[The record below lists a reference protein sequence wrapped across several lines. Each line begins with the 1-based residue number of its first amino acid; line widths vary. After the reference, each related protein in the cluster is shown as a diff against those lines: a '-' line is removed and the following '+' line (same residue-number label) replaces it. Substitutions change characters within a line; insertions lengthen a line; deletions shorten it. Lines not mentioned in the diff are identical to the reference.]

1 MKKLINN
8 IRVAGLLAV
17 MSASAVASY
26 DTKNAAGVNKYC
38 EAYSELVLTV
48 CQARSHGYPAG
59 KIIMIL
65 KSNNEYDDAA
75 KLAINSAYKMKMNV
89 PAFRVK
95 AAAKRECMEGLG
107 QYMVGM
113 R

>member
-8 IRVAGLLAV
+8 IRVAGLLTV
-17 MSASAVASY
+17 MSASAFASY
-26 DTKNAAGVNKYC
+26 DTKNAAGVNSFC

-48 CQARSHGYPAG
+48 YQARAHGYPAG
-59 KIIMIL
+59 KIVMIL
-65 KSNNEYDDAA
+65 KSNNEYDEAA
-75 KLAINSAYKMKMNV
+75 KLAINSAYKMKMNA

-95 AAAKRECMEGLG
+95 AVAKRECMEGLG

-113 R
+113 S

>member
-1 MKKLINN
+1 MKKLIKAA
-8 IRVAGLLAV
+8 VAGLLTV
-17 MSASAVASY
+17 MSASASASY

-48 CQARSHGYPAG
+48 YQARLQGYPAG

-65 KSNNEYDDAA
+65 KSNSEYDDAA
-75 KLAINSAYKMKMNV
+75 KLAINSAYKMKMNA

-95 AAAKRECMEGLG
+95 AVAKRECMEGLG

>member
-1 MKKLINN
+1 MKKLIKA
-8 IRVAGLLAV
+8 VAAGALMV
-17 MSASAVASY
+17 VSASAFASY
-26 DTKNAAGVNKYC
+26 DTKNAAGVNNYC

-48 CQARSHGYPAG
+48 YQARAQGYPAG
-59 KIIMIL
+59 KIVMIL
-65 KSNNEYDDAA
+65 KSNSEYDDAA
-75 KLAINSAYKMKMNV
+75 KLAINSAYKMKINV

>member
-1 MKKLINN
+1 MKKLIKAMA
-8 IRVAGLLAV
+8 AGALMVTA
-17 MSASAVASY
+17 MSAQASY
-26 DTKNAAGVNKYC
+26 DTKNAAGVNNYC

-48 CQARSHGYPAG
+48 YQARAQGYPAR

-75 KLAINSAYKMKMNV
+75 KLAIDSAYRMKMNA

-95 AAAKRECMEGLG
+95 AVAKRECMEGLG

>member
-1 MKKLINN
+1 MKKLIK
-8 IRVAGLLAV
+8 AAV
-17 MSASAVASY
+17 VGALMVTAMSVSASY
-26 DTKNAAGVNKYC
+26 DTKNSAGVNNYC

-48 CQARSHGYPAG
+48 YQARERGYPAG
-59 KIIMIL
+59 KIVMIL

-75 KLAINSAYKMKMNV
+75 KLAINSAYKMKMNA
-89 PAFRVK
+89 PEFRVK
-95 AAAKRECMEGLG
+95 AVAKRECMEGLG

>member
-1 MKKLINN
+1 MKKLIKAV
-8 IRVAGLLAV
+8 VAGALMVTA
-17 MSASAVASY
+17 MSASASY
-26 DTKNAAGVNKYC
+26 DTKNAAGVNNYC

-48 CQARSHGYPAG
+48 YQARSQGYPAG
-59 KIIMIL
+59 KIIMIM

-95 AAAKRECMEGLG
+95 AVAKRECMEGLG

>member
-1 MKKLINN
+1 MNKLINKM
-8 IRVAGLLAV
+8 RVAGLLTV
-17 MSASAVASY
+17 MSASAFASY
-26 DTKNAAGVNKYC
+26 DTQNAAGVNNYC

-48 CQARSHGYPAG
+48 YQARGRGYPAG
-59 KIIMIL
+59 RLIMVL
-65 KSNNEYDDAA
+65 KSNGEYDEAA
-75 KLAINSAYKMKMNV
+75 ELAINSAYRMKMNV

-95 AAAKRECMEGLG
+95 AAAKRECVEGLG

>member
-1 MKKLINN
+1 MKKLIQT
-8 IRVAGLLAV
+8 VAAGLLMATA
-17 MSASAVASY
+17 MSAFASY
-26 DTKNAAGVNKYC
+26 DTKNSAGVNNYC

-48 CQARSHGYPAG
+48 YQARAQGYPAG
-59 KIIMIL
+59 KIVMIL
-65 KSNNEYDDAA
+65 ESNNEYDDAA
-75 KLAINSAYKMKMNV
+75 KLAINSAYKIKMNV

-95 AAAKRECMEGLG
+95 AVSKRECMEGLG

>member
-1 MKKLINN
+1 M
-8 IRVAGLLAV
+8 VTA
-17 MSASAVASY
+17 MSATASY
-26 DTKNAAGVNKYC
+26 DTQNAAGDNNYC

-48 CQARSHGYPAG
+48 YQARERGYHAG
-59 KIIMIL
+59 KIVMIL

-75 KLAINSAYKMKMNV
+75 KLAIESAYRMKMNA

-95 AAAKRECMEGLG
+95 AVAKRECMEGLG

>member
-1 MKKLINN
+1 MKKLIQLMTAGAL
-8 IRVAGLLAV
+8 IVASV
-17 MSASAVASY
+17 SAAASY
-26 DTKNAAGVNKYC
+26 DTKNAAGVNNYC

-48 CQARSHGYPAG
+48 YQARERGYPAG
-59 KIIMIL
+59 KIVMIL

-75 KLAINSAYKMKMNV
+75 KLSIDSAYRMKMNA

-95 AAAKRECMEGLG
+95 SVAKRECMEGLG

>member
-1 MKKLINN
+1 MKKLIQLMM
-8 IRVAGLLAV
+8 AGLLTV
-17 MSASAVASY
+17 MSASASASY
-26 DTKNAAGVNKYC
+26 DTQNAAGVNNYC

-48 CQARSHGYPAG
+48 HQARERGYTSG

-75 KLAINSAYKMKMNV
+75 KLAIDSAYRMKTNV

-95 AAAKRECMEGLG
+95 AAAKRECVEGLG

>member
-1 MKKLINN
+1 MKKSIKTA
-8 IRVAGLLAV
+8 VAGLLMVTAT
-17 MSASAVASY
+17 SASASY
-26 DTKNAAGVNKYC
+26 DTKNAAGVNNYC

-48 CQARSHGYPAG
+48 YQARTRGYPAG

-65 KSNNEYDDAA
+65 KRNNEYDEAA
-75 KLAINSAYKMKMNV
+75 KLAINSAYKMKMNA

-95 AAAKRECMEGLG
+95 AVAKRECMEGLG
-107 QYMVGM
+107 QYMVGI